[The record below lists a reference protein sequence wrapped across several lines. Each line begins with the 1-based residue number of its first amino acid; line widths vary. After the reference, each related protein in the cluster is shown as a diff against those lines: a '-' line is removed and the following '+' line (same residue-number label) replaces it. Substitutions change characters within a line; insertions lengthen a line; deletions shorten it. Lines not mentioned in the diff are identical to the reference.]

1 MLKSADPIVFSTSA
15 SWQFLYQ
22 IGYVITMKN
31 ATRLRARR
39 AVHSTNRYHSRTAIR
54 IDTNMIML
62 EEQMSVAL
70 LLVVAH
76 VLHCM
81 QLMR

>member
-1 MLKSADPIVFSTSA
+1 MLESAESMVFSTSA

-22 IGYVITMKN
+22 ISYVITMKN

-39 AVHSTNRYHSRTAIR
+39 AVHSTNGYHSRAAVR
-54 IDTNMIML
+54 IGTSMTML
-62 EEQMSVAL
+62 EEQRSVAL